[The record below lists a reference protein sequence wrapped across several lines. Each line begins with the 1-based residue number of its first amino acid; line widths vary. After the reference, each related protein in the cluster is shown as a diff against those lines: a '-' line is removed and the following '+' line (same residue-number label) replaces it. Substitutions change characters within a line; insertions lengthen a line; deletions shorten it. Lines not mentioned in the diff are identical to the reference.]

1 MRSDFDSPPVCEHW
15 VPYMSLVHRWFDRGR
30 GQGCNWLFDPEFDPD
45 MSLTVFSN
53 MVLCATYVFDGLRR
67 NAVAPGAMQGEAS
80 LTHGPRHCSSTHTL
94 PNALGS
100 LMRWG
105 RV

>member
-1 MRSDFDSPPVCEHW
+1 MRSNFESPPVCEHW
-15 VPYMSLVHRWFDRGR
+15 VPYTSLVYWWFDRGR
-30 GQGCNWLFDPEFDPD
+30 CQGWLFDPEFNPD
-45 MSLTVFSN
+45 MSLTMFVN
-53 MVLCATYVFDGLRR
+53 MVLCATYVFDGFRR

-80 LTHGPRHCSSTHTL
+80 LTHSPCHCSFTYTL